1 MVKFIICA
9 RRKAGLT
16 RAEFNTYWRNQHGP
30 LVRSVPEFMRHVRKY
45 VQCHLVAGAS
55 PFGGETAYDG
65 VAELWFD
72 NPEEITRAF
81 NEPRYLEIIRPDE
94 LKFVDI
100 SNCISF
106 ITEEVSIA

>member
-1 MVKFIICA
+1 MIKFIICA

-16 RAEFNTYWRNQHGP
+16 RAEFSAYWRNQHGP

-45 VQCHLVAGAS
+45 VQCHLVPGDS
-55 PFGGETAYDG
+55 PFGGEPAHDG

-72 NPEEITRAF
+72 NTEELSRAF

-100 SNCISF
+100 SNCLSF
-106 ITEEVSIA
+106 VTEEVPMA

>member
-1 MVKFIICA
+1 MVKYIICT
-9 RRKAGLT
+9 RRKSGMS
-16 RAEFNTYWRNQHGP
+16 REEFSAYWRNQHGP

-45 VQCHLVAGAS
+45 VQCHLVAAAPPLGVE
-55 PFGGETAYDG
+55 GAYDG

-72 NPEEITRAF
+72 SPEEIARAF
-81 NEPRYLEIIRPDE
+81 EEPRYLEIIRPDE

-106 ITEEVSIA
+106 ITEEVPIA